1 MQSVNKCVRLIWLIL
16 LVPLMAVSQS
26 GNILVSGKIA
36 DASGNGVYGATII
49 VGKTTYGV
57 VTDEEGAFEL
67 YLSEGDHHL
76 NISYIGYKPH
86 SEVVRVKQEGISGLR
101 IVLEESTYALEEVV
115 LSGKS
120 IVQQVEEKAFNVSV
134 VDAKKLHHTTLD
146 LAHALDRVSGIR
158 VRESG
163 GVGSQM
169 NFSINGF
176 RGRQV
181 RFFVDGIPMDNFGS
195 SYQLNNIP
203 INLAARIEV
212 YKGVVPVGLGADAL
226 GGAVNI
232 VTNTYDK
239 SHVDASYSYGS
250 FNTHRSMV
258 NAVYVAK
265 SGFIA
270 QLNAYQNYSD
280 NNYKMDVEVSDLETG
295 EYYPT
300 RTVRRFHDTYHN
312 EMLIANIGVVNKPYA
327 DKLLFG
333 VTVGSAYQEI
343 QTGARVQS
351 VFGAWHRKGNI
362 IMPTLKYKKDDFITK
377 GLDFRLN
384 ANFNLGQEKN
394 IDTLNRRYNWLG
406 QYKEYDTPGGERSYS
421 LYYFRNNN
429 GLASANWDYA
439 INSKNKITLNNTFN
453 TFDRKGRNRL
463 ATDSKRY
470 EQPQKTMKNI
480 IGLGYQY
487 ESDNWNVS
495 VFGKQYF
502 QQNKFSTRIDV
513 TGSESEYIKK
523 TNTFN
528 YSGYGIAGTYFITDN
543 LQLKGS
549 YEKSYR
555 LPDNEELFGDIINL
569 EGNINLKP
577 EHSHN
582 YNLGAAYWWRFLT
595 NHQLNFSVNGFYR
608 DANDFIY
615 RRLNTNQAMQI
626 MDNLGTVSNTG
637 IEGEIRYQYRNTLMA
652 GMNITYQHM
661 LNKTRNDVY
670 NDRIPNIPYLYGN
683 ADITYNFF
691 DVGGENNTLSLG
703 YNMLY
708 VHDFYLFWPSLGGK
722 DTKRGIPEQFSH
734 DLNATYS
741 FNNKVQFT
749 LECRNLL
756 DKNLYDNFSL
766 QKPGRSF
773 YAKIKYTFL

>member
-1 MQSVNKCVRLIWLIL
+1 MRMVFFCL
-16 LVPLMAVSQS
+16 LLPFLAVSQS
-26 GNILVSGKIA
+26 GKVRVNGMVT
-36 DASGNGVYGATII
+36 DESGNGVYGAA
-49 VGKTTYGV
+49 VVLGNTTYGV
-57 VTDEEGAFEL
+57 VTDENGKFGLALEEGSHRLEV
-67 YLSEGDHHL
+67 
-76 NISYIGYKPH
+76 SYIGYKPN
-86 SEVVRVKQEGISGLR
+86 SVTINVIRGEQNEVQIT
-101 IVLEESTYALEEVV
+101 LEESAYALKEVV

-120 IVQQVEEKAFNVSV
+120 VIQQVEEKAFNVSV

-146 LAHALDRVSGIR
+146 MGHALDRVSGIR

-203 INLAARIEV
+203 VNLAQRIEV
-212 YKGVVPVGLGADAL
+212 YKGVVPVGLGSDAL

-232 VTNTYDK
+232 ITNTYDK
-239 SHVDASYSYGS
+239 SHLDASYSYGS

-258 NAVYVAK
+258 NAVYVAE

-270 QLNAYQNYSD
+270 QINAFQNYSD
-280 NNYKMDVEVSDLETG
+280 NNYKMDVEVSDLNTG
-295 EYYPT
+295 EYYPM
-300 RTVRRFHDTYHN
+300 RTVRRFHDKYHN
-312 EMLIANIGVVNKPYA
+312 EMLIANVGVVNKPYA
-327 DKLLFG
+327 DRLLFG
-333 VTVGSAYQEI
+333 VTVGSSYREI
-343 QTGARVQS
+343 QTGARVES

-362 IMPTLKYKKDDFITK
+362 IMPSLKYKKDDFLVK

-384 ANFNLGQEKN
+384 ANINLGQEKN

-406 QYKEYDTPGGERSYS
+406 QFKEYDNPGGERSYS

-429 GLASANWDYA
+429 GLASANWDYT
-439 INSKNKITLNNTFN
+439 INNHSKITLNNTFN
-453 TFDRKGRNRL
+453 TFNRKGRNRL
-463 ATDSKRY
+463 AADSERY

-480 IGLGYQY
+480 VGLGYQY
-487 ESDNWNVS
+487 ESENWNATL
-495 VFGKQYF
+495 FGKQYF
-502 QQNKFSTRIDV
+502 QQNKFSTRLD
-513 TGSESEYIKK
+513 TAGSESEYVKQ
-523 TNTFN
+523 TGTFN
-528 YSGYGIAGTYFITDN
+528 YFGYGFAATYFLTDN
-543 LQLKGS
+543 LQLKAS

-555 LPDNEELFGDIINL
+555 LPDNEELFGDLINL
-569 EGNINLKP
+569 EGNISLKP

-582 YNLGAAYWWRFLT
+582 YNLGAAYWWQMRDRHRF
-595 NHQLNFSVNGFYR
+595 NFSANGFYR
-608 DANDFIY
+608 DAHDFIY
-615 RRLNTNQAMQI
+615 RRLNTNQAMQV
-626 MDNLGTVSNTG
+626 MDNLGSVSNAG
-637 IEGEIRYQYRNTLMA
+637 IEGEIRYQYDNKLMA
-652 GMNITYQHM
+652 GMNITYQNM

-683 ADITYNFF
+683 ADVTYNFS
-691 DVGGENNTLSLG
+691 DVWGENNILSLG

-722 DTKRGIPEQFSH
+722 NTKRVIPEQVSH
-734 DLNATYS
+734 DLNVTYT
-741 FNNKVQFT
+741 FRDKVQFT